1 MSIKKFGI
9 YLSYSPIVDLR
20 AEGLGRHLA
29 MFMKGA
35 VTDPNL
41 RMIIACPS
49 WSRQNLH
56 ELFEEFNI
64 PTTSYEIIG
73 PEKSSL
79 LWSTVD
85 YFRKLKSQLRK
96 KKQRLTTKRGRLSR
110 LVKKVKGLAAS
121 LIRLIIRSR
130 NPLVFIPAVLLGI
143 VALPFLGLAAAILWA
158 VRRFLRLFRRPVNG
172 VVSRSRS
179 VLSRVKGL
187 VGKFG
192 RYVYNIAVDEEA
204 SIVVK
209 HANKRTDIPV
219 WYCPTSFWPQVNKIK
234 APTLICVPD
243 VVPVFFPVGF
253 SRQGGVHMF
262 NGYKAI
268 EKTIRGGKHFV
279 TYSDEIKNTTL
290 VKRFGVNGDAV
301 HVVRHGVSSL
311 DHLTTVSGF
320 PDNEKAADTMCS
332 QYLASA
338 LTKVTNNW
346 HGSRFA
352 SANLAYL
359 FYASQF
365 RPNKNVLT
373 LLKAY
378 KWLRREKLLHLK
390 LLLTGNIHDDPSV
403 RAYIEKHELNDDVLC
418 LRRITEKELAA
429 VYYKAELAVNPSLS
443 EGGTPFTLSE
453 ALSVNT
459 PAVMADIPV
468 TKETVTDPVLY
479 EMTTFNGLDW
489 RSLADKILW
498 ALENRSDLLAA
509 QRGFY
514 QSVLK
519 QRNWQH
525 VARDHLDILESIALK
540 HGGNRNG

>member
-1 MSIKKFGI
+1 MG
-9 YLSYSPIVDLR
+9 
-20 AEGLGRHLA
+20 
-29 MFMKGA
+29 
-35 VTDPNL
+35 
-41 RMIIACPS
+41 
-49 WSRQNLH
+49 
-56 ELFEEFNI
+56 
-64 PTTSYEIIG
+64 
-73 PEKSSL
+73 
-79 LWSTVD
+79 
-85 YFRKLKSQLRK
+85 KL
-96 KKQRLTTKRGRLSR
+96 
-110 LVKKVKGLAAS
+110 
-121 LIRLIIRSR
+121 
-130 NPLVFIPAVLLGI
+130 
-143 VALPFLGLAAAILWA
+143 
-158 VRRFLRLFRRPVNG
+158 
-172 VVSRSRS
+172 
-179 VLSRVKGL
+179 
-187 VGKFG
+187 G

-234 APTLICVPD
+234 SPTLICVPD

-253 SRQGGVHMF
+253 SRQGGGQMF

-279 TYSDEIKNTTL
+279 TYSEEIKNTTL
-290 VKRFGVNGDAV
+290 VKRFGVNGDSV

-320 PDNEKAADTMCS
+320 PDNKKAADTMCS
-332 QYLASA
+332 QYMSSA

-352 SANLAYL
+352 SANLSYL

-403 RAYIEKHELNDDVLC
+403 RSYIEKHELNDDVLC

-459 PAVMADIPV
+459 PVVMADIPV
-468 TKETVTDPVLY
+468 TKETVTDPELY

-498 ALENRSDLLAA
+498 ALRHRNDLLVA
-509 QRGFY
+509 QRSFY
-514 QSVLK
+514 ETVLK

-540 HGGNRNG
+540 HARKQHR

>member
-35 VTDPNL
+35 VTDPSL

-64 PTTSYEIIG
+64 PTASYEIIG

-85 YFRKLKSQLRK
+85 YFRKLKGRLRK
-96 KKQRLTTKRGRLSR
+96 KKQRLTTRRGRLSR
-110 LVKKVKGLAAS
+110 LVKKVRGLAAS
-121 LIRLIIRSR
+121 IVRLIIRSR
-130 NPLVFIPAVLLGI
+130 NPFVFIPAVLLGI

-158 VRRFLRLFRRPVNG
+158 VRRFLRLVRRPVNG

-179 VLSRVKGL
+179 VLNRVKGL
-187 VGKFG
+187 VGKVG
-192 RYVYNIAVDEEA
+192 RYIYNIAVDEEA

-268 EKTIRGGKHFV
+268 EKTIRGGKYFV

-332 QYLASA
+332 QYLSTA

-346 HGSRFA
+346 HGTRFA
-352 SANLAYL
+352 SSNLAYL

-390 LLLTGNIHDDPSV
+390 LILTGHIHDDPSV
-403 RAYIEKHELNDDVLC
+403 RSYIEKHELNDDVLC

-459 PAVMADIPV
+459 PVVMADIPV
-468 TKETVTDPVLY
+468 TKETVIDPALY

-498 ALENRSDLLAA
+498 ALGNRSELLDT
-509 QRGFY
+509 QRNFY
-514 QSVLK
+514 ESVLK
-519 QRNWQH
+519 KRNWQH

-540 HGGNRNG
+540 HGGKHHG